1 MNAFVNIDDGHYKN
15 VSNIF
20 QFIYIFYYSS
30 TEEIMRIKE
39 FIVVEGKDDTTTIKR
54 AVDADTI
61 ETNGSAI
68 NQETIEK
75 IKRAQETRGVI
86 IFTDPDFPGE
96 KIRKT
101 IAESVPGC
109 KHAFLPKENAIAKNG
124 KGLGVEH
131 AQVEAIRNA
140 LKDAQ
145 IMSETIK
152 EEITQED
159 LIIAGLI
166 GGSGSKERRIML
178 GKLLKIGYTNGKQ
191 LYKRLMMFQISRQEF
206 AKALAIVKQEEKNE

>member
-1 MNAFVNIDDGHYKN
+1 MNVFVNIDEGHYKY
-15 VSNIF
+15 VSIIF
-20 QFIYIFYYSS
+20 QFIYHLS

-39 FIVVEGKDDTTTIKR
+39 FIVVEGKDDTTAIKR
-54 AVDADTI
+54 AVNADTI

-75 IKRAQETRGVI
+75 IKRAQESRGVI
-86 IFTDPDFPGE
+86 IFTDPDYPGE

-101 IAESVPGC
+101 IAEKVPGA
-109 KHAFLPKENAIAKNG
+109 KHAFLPKEAAIAKNG

-131 AQVEAIRNA
+131 AQIEAIRNA
-140 LKDAQ
+140 LRDAQ

-159 LIIAGLI
+159 LITAGLI
-166 GGSGSKERRIML
+166 GGSGSKERRILL
-178 GKLLKIGYTNGKQ
+178 GKILKIGYTNGKQ
-191 LYKRLMMFQISRQEF
+191 LHKRLMMFQISKQEF
-206 AKALAIVKQEEKNE
+206 AEALAVVVQEERNE

>member
-1 MNAFVNIDDGHYKN
+1 MK
-15 VSNIF
+15 
-20 QFIYIFYYSS
+20 
-30 TEEIMRIKE
+30 IKE

-68 NQETIEK
+68 NEETIEK

-86 IFTDPDFPGE
+86 IFTDPDYPGE

-101 IAESVPGC
+101 IAEKVPGA
-109 KHAFLPKENAIAKNG
+109 KHAFLPKEVAIAKNG

-131 AQVEAIRNA
+131 ASLEAIRNA
-140 LKDAQ
+140 LRDAQ
-145 IMSETIK
+145 IMSDTIK

-159 LIIAGLI
+159 LMTAGLI
-166 GGSGSKERRIML
+166 GGAGSKERRVML

-191 LYKRLMMFQISRQEF
+191 LYKRLMMFQISRREF
-206 AKALAIVKQEEKNE
+206 AEALAVVIQEEKNE